1 MTKCL
6 WAALFLVLGC
16 SVGRAEPSPLRD
28 GDIIF
33 QTSRSAQSLAIQRA
47 TRSPYSHMG
56 MVLHRGAQPFVLE
69 AAATVR
75 YTPLAAWIARGQ
87 GGHYVVKRLRGA
99 SARLDEDAVQK
110 LKEAAA
116 PLEGKRYD
124 LRFEWSDARVYCSEL
139 VYKIYERAL
148 SVRIGEL
155 ATLGSFD
162 QGDPLVRDKL
172 DERFGGDVPLDEPVI
187 APAAMFA
194 SPELE
199 LIEER

>member
-1 MTKCL
+1 MTKYV
-6 WAALFLVLGC
+6 WAALFLIVGC
-16 SVGRAEPSPLRD
+16 STGRAEPGPLRD
-28 GDIIF
+28 GDIVF

-56 MVLHRGAQPFVLE
+56 MVLHRGAEPFVLE

-75 YTPLAAWIARGQ
+75 YTPLATWIARGQ

-99 SARLDEDAVQK
+99 SARLDAQAVQK
-110 LKEAAA
+110 LKDAAA

-124 LRFEWSDARVYCSEL
+124 LSFEWSDARVYCSEL

-155 ATLGSFD
+155 ATFGSFD
-162 QGDPLVRDKL
+162 RHDPIVRAKL
-172 DERFGGDVPLDEPVI
+172 EQRFGGNVPLDEPVI

-199 LIEER
+199 LVEER